1 MSTQTPLYLVELINP
16 KTGETTEADIVV
28 RLDTALEK
36 ATLHAKQ
43 HPLIT
48 VSASADEDGVLEG
61 VVFLDYES
69 FPVACVTTYHP
80 ERDEEAPE
88 NTKFSQAVALPV
100 AEMAAMLA
108 MLVTD

>member
-1 MSTQTPLYLVELINP
+1 MSIQTPLYLVELINP
-16 KTGETTEADIVV
+16 KTGETAEADIVV
-28 RLDTALEK
+28 RLDTALER
-36 ATLHAKQ
+36 ATLYAKQ

-80 ERDEEAPE
+80 ERDEDTPQSP
-88 NTKFSQAVALPV
+88 KFSQAAALPM
-100 AEMAAMLA
+100 AEMSAMLA
-108 MLVTD
+108 LLVTD